1 MPDDTPPE
9 LAADRFRA
17 AYDAEPAGLWAA
29 PGRVNLIGEHTDYND
44 GYVLPFALPHR
55 TVAAAAPHDDG
66 WAVISGG
73 GGEPVRF
80 GPAEADEPGA
90 VPGWAGYVAGV
101 VWALRDAGYDP
112 PPARIAL
119 GSDVPVGAGL
129 SSSAAL
135 ESSVL
140 TALVDLGGLDVPVE
154 RRPAI
159 AQRAENVYAGVPS
172 GIMDQ
177 SASIRCRAGHALF
190 LDCRSLE
197 VDHIPFEVAD
207 EGLAVLVV
215 NSNAPHQL
223 IDGEYADRRATCEAA
238 ARALGVPALRDV
250 TDLDGALGRLDD
262 DVMRRRVRHV
272 VTEDQRV
279 LDTVALLR
287 AGRVREIGPLLT
299 ASHASMRDDFDIT
312 VPEVDTAVEV
322 AVTAGAYGARMTGG
336 GFGGCVVALV
346 DADAADKVAG
356 AVADAFAAR
365 GFAAPDSFVA
375 TPGAGAMRLG

>member
-1 MPDDTPPE
+1 
-9 LAADRFRA
+9 
-17 AYDAEPAGLWAA
+17 
-29 PGRVNLIGEHTDYND
+29 
-44 GYVLPFALPHR
+44 
-55 TVAAAAPHDDG
+55 
-66 WAVISGG
+66 
-73 GGEPVRF
+73 
-80 GPAEADEPGA
+80 
-90 VPGWAGYVAGV
+90 
-101 VWALRDAGYDP
+101 
-112 PPARIAL
+112 
-119 GSDVPVGAGL
+119 
-129 SSSAAL
+129 
-135 ESSVL
+135 
-140 TALVDLGGLDVPVE
+140 
-154 RRPAI
+154 
-159 AQRAENVYAGVPS
+159 
-172 GIMDQ
+172 MDQ

-375 TPGAGAMRLG
+375 TPGAGAMRLR